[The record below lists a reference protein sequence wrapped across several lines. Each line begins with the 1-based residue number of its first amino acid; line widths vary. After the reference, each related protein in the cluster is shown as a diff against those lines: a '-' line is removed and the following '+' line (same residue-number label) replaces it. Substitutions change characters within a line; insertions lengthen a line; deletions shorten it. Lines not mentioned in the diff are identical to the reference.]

1 MRLLLPPL
9 FAAALFSADWPQLRG
24 PGGSGLCPSCG
35 PLPTEF
41 GAEKNVLWK
50 TDLPEGK
57 SSPVL
62 AGDRIFLTAAEGDD
76 LITLCLNR
84 TSGKIQWRR
93 SVRAAK
99 REFQHTLNHR
109 AAPTPVTDG
118 QSLFVFFADFGLVSY
133 DFDGKQ
139 RWQLP
144 LGPFN
149 SLHGVAASPI
159 YADGKIILVCDQDT
173 DGYIVA
179 VDATTGKIAWKTP
192 RDVSN
197 GYATPVLYR
206 PAHGPAQIIAP
217 GSYQLTGYSVADGKP
232 VWFVRGLTC
241 QPKSAPTIAGD
252 VVYFNGW
259 TPGNDTGQQVELP
272 AFAEVVAQADANHD
286 GKLSQAELP
295 QPWRPTGTWKAVD
308 LDRDGFL
315 NEREWSFFRSR
326 RASRNSVLAV
336 KLGGIGDVTATHV
349 LWTFEKSLPDVPAPL
364 VYNNVVFLIRS
375 GGIATTLNA
384 QTGKV
389 LKQARLTGALED
401 FYSSP
406 IGVDGKVYIA
416 SEHGKVVVLS
426 AAGDWQILAINDF
439 DADIYATPAIT
450 EGKMYTRTRNALYA
464 IGSSK

>member
-1 MRLLLPPL
+1 MRTALSSFFALAL
-9 FAAALFSADWPQLRG
+9 FAADWPQLRG
-24 PGGSGLCPSCG
+24 PDGSGLCPTCG
-35 PLPTEF
+35 PFPTEF
-41 GAEKNVLWK
+41 GAAKNILWK
-50 TDLPEGK
+50 TEIPEGK

-84 TSGKIQWRR
+84 STGKVQWRR

-118 QSLFVFFADFGLVSY
+118 QSLYVFFADFGLVSY
-133 DFDGKQ
+133 DFEGKQ

-179 VDATTGKIAWKTP
+179 VNAATGQIAWKTP

-197 GYATPVLYR
+197 GYATPVLCL
-206 PAHGPAQIIAP
+206 PPHGPAQIIAP

-232 VWFVRGLTC
+232 IWFVRGLTC
-241 QPKSAPTIAGD
+241 QPKSAPTIAND

-272 AFAEVVAQADANHD
+272 AFTEVVAKADANHD

-295 QPWRPTGTWKAVD
+295 QPWQPTGTWKAVD

-315 NEREWSFFRSR
+315 NEREWTFFRSR

-336 KLGGIGDVTATHV
+336 KLGGTGDVTATHV

-406 IGVDGKVYIA
+406 IGVDGKVYVA
-416 SEHGKVVVLS
+416 SEHGKVVVLT
-426 AAGDWQILAINDF
+426 AEGDWRILAINDF

-450 EGKMYTRTRNALYA
+450 EGKMYTRTRSALYA
-464 IGSSK
+464 IGSPK